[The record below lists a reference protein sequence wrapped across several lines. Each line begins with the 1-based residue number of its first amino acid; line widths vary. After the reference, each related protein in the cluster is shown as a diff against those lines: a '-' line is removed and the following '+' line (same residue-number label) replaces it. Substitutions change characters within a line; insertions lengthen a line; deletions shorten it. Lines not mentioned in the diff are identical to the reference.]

1 MKPDELLRVRCPKCG
16 FPVARTQRGTWAQH
30 TRSARGVG
38 YGSSRRE
45 RCPQSFEAMPAELV
59 LASLE
64 QQAEDL
70 QRRVDAREATR
81 TKLRTQLAE
90 LDARDDKDHATME
103 WLDAA
108 IECHKRECQP
118 RQGG

>member
-1 MKPDELLRVRCPKCG
+1 M
-16 FPVARTQRGTWAQH
+16 
-30 TRSARGVG
+30 G

-45 RCPQSFEAMPAELV
+45 ECPQSFVTMPAELM

-64 QQAEDL
+64 EQAEDL
-70 QRRVDAREATR
+70 QRRVDAREAAR
-81 TKLRTQLAE
+81 TKLRAQLAK
-90 LDARDDKDHATME
+90 LDARDDEDHATME
-103 WLDAA
+103 RLDAA